1 MLDCYKC
8 ITLFLKKTMFFTTF
22 SIHVDYIF
30 SLYDFAFCREKR
42 DSFQVRPGS
51 KSLKNTLD
59 GVNFNTKTLDSLAD
73 TF

>member
-1 MLDCYKC
+1 MT
-8 ITLFLKKTMFFTTF
+8 TLPFFLRKQRFFTTF

-42 DSFQVRPGS
+42 DSSQVYPGS

-59 GVNFNTKTLDSLAD
+59 GVNFATKTLKSLTD